1 MRYKN
6 NSKFK
11 MLIQLEKS
19 VKEVLPN
26 EVFSCAEDLNYGF
39 LEKLDPN
46 AALNLADSIAP
57 PAKKYKKRTPKKK
70 KVVIEAVLE
79 DGDLKI
85 SPEDPV
91 DGSDNSEG

>member
-11 MLIQLEKS
+11 MLIQLENM

-26 EVFSCAEDLNYGF
+26 EVFSSSEVLNYGF
-39 LEKLDPN
+39 LERLDPQ

-57 PAKKYKKRTPKKK
+57 PSRKYKTRAKKEK
-70 KVVIEAVLE
+70 KVVVEKAADLAV
-79 DGDLKI
+79 
-85 SPEDPV
+85 PEEENL
-91 DGSDNSEG
+91 DGSDKTEA